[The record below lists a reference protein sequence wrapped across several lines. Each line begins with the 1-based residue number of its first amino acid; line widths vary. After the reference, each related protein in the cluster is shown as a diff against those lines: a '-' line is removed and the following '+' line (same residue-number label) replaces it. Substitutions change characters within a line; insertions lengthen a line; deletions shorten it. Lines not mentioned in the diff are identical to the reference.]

1 MDLAKL
7 KEQDPEFY
15 KYLAEND
22 KELLDFD
29 EDAEMDEDE
38 DEESEAESAAPSTSA
53 GKSKAKSDVLRSS
66 TVSAWQK
73 AMLQVRSRFSIGPS
87 GMYKR
92 RTAPLTSL
100 FALTASRLPLGRLCR

>member
-29 EDAEMDEDE
+29 ADGLDVHMSDDD
-38 DEESEAESAAPSTSA
+38 DEESEAESAAPSTST
-53 GKSKAKSDVLRSS
+53 GKRAAKANVLRAS
-66 TVSAWQK
+66 TVQAWSK
-73 AMLQVRSRFSIGPS
+73 AMLQVRKSAAHHA
-87 GMYKR
+87 Y
-92 RTAPLTSL
+92 
-100 FALTASRLPLGRLCR
+100 AS